1 MIVDDV
7 RARRGLGLGSEEFR
21 FDGEQAEKYAREIA
35 FPRKV
40 GTEGESKVARLITGF
55 LKDLGYQVREERFS
69 ILIPP
74 WIWMKGMLLLAMILL
89 VIPWLTLEKRP
100 MLALLCAVGLMFWIV
115 GRDKLWI
122 RLGRWVVSDDPGGWG
137 ESKNILAEFPEDNA
151 GRPFFL
157 MAHYD
162 SKSQLISLYARTL
175 LFLLGC
181 FSSGGFASWVMIAV
195 LRQWLGGESISASW
209 LAHGCFFLSLGLNLF
224 FVFTTMG
231 NDSEGGIDNASG
243 VGVVLELARGMRR
256 DNPRG
261 VKPIFVFTGAE
272 ELGLLGS
279 LMIRKK
285 HGHEMAQARA
295 FVMNIDSVGQANR
308 VRACS
313 SGRAGKRWLEDLL
326 RLAQEKG
333 LRLRSLPFL
342 KGILMDHLPFGSLG
356 IPSISLTSV
365 LKEGWYLHTARDRS
379 SLIRKEGLEAMGNSV
394 WAAIQSLEGREGQRE
409 RRASPG

>member
-1 MIVDDV
+1 M
-7 RARRGLGLGSEEFR
+7 GLGCEEFR

-40 GTEGESKVARLITGF
+40 GSKGEARAAQVLRR
-55 LKDLGYQVREERFS
+55 LLEDLGYHVREEKFF
-69 ILIPP
+69 ILLPP

-115 GRDKLWI
+115 GWDKLWI
-122 RLGRWVVSDDPGGWG
+122 RLGRWVVSDDPGGWAQ
-137 ESKNILAEFPEDNA
+137 SKNILAEFPENNA
-151 GRPFFL
+151 GRPLFL

-162 SKSQLISLYARTL
+162 SKSQSISLYARTL

-181 FSSGGFASWVMIAV
+181 LSSGGFASWVMIAV
-195 LRQWLGGESISASW
+195 LRQWLGGESISTSC

-243 VGVVLELARGMRR
+243 VGVVLELAREMRR
-256 DNPRG
+256 DCSRG

-285 HGHEMAQARA
+285 HGDEMAQAKA
-295 FVMNIDSVGQANR
+295 FIMNIDSVGQTIR

-313 SGRAGKRWLEDLL
+313 SGRAGKRWLGELSTL
-326 RLAQEKG
+326 AHGKGIRLC
-333 LRLRSLPFL
+333 SLPFL
-342 KGILMDHLPFGSLG
+342 RGILMDHLPFGSLG

-365 LKEGWYLHTARDRS
+365 QKEGWYLHTARDRS

-394 WAAIQSLEGREGQRE
+394 WAAIQSLEGREG
-409 RRASPG
+409 